1 MKRTT
6 GQSMKPIETIPLF
19 ETGTHDM
26 VVAWRNDR
34 PITRA
39 ALLRDAGKLAEGL
52 PDRRW
57 IANCCMDRYNFLV
70 GFTAALMLGQPSLLP
85 NDLTKKVLTSLGQY
99 YEEFLC
105 LSDHPLDDDRL
116 EVRDI
121 RFDGLSTGVI
131 PAVPAPLANRTAAIV
146 FSSGSTGEPMPTE
159 RTWKWLVAG
168 ARLYAETLGLT
179 QHAGFNIV
187 ATVASQHAF
196 GLEGAIML
204 PLRYGSAVH
213 AKTLLFPEDIAAA
226 LGCVPAP
233 RVLLTTPLHLRTI
246 IESRLKMPHTAVVV
260 SATAPLPIELAAR
273 TESLFGAA
281 VMEVYGCTEIG
292 LIATRRTVEGEAWHL
307 PRGLKLR
314 VDEASASVEAPYIG
328 TAVELSDTLE
338 PLSDDTF
345 LLHGRGA
352 DVVKIAG
359 NRTSLSGLNT
369 ILTGISGV
377 VDGTFFVPPGE
388 EATRVRRLTAFV
400 VAPERNAKEI
410 LHELRQNIASVFL
423 PRPLVLVSE
432 IPRSVSGKV
441 LFADLLALNRHAS
454 GNE

>member
-1 MKRTT
+1 
-6 GQSMKPIETIPLF
+6 MKPLETIPLF
-19 ETGTHDM
+19 EPGTHDTII
-26 VVAWRNDR
+26 AWRNDR
-34 PITRA
+34 PISRA
-39 ALLRDAGKLAEGL
+39 ALLRDAGKLAEEL

-57 IANCCMDRYNFLV
+57 IANCCVDRYNFLV
-70 GFTAALMLGQPSLLP
+70 CFTAALMLGRPSLLP
-85 NDLTKKVLTSLGQY
+85 NDFTKKVLTSLGRR
-99 YEEFLC
+99 YEQLLC
-105 LSDHPLDDDRL
+105 LCDHPLGADGL
-116 EVRDI
+116 EFRNI
-121 RFDGLSTGVI
+121 RFGGLGAGAI
-131 PAVPAPLANRTAAIV
+131 PAVPAPLARRTAAIV
-146 FSSGSTGEPMPTE
+146 FSSGSTGEPTPTE

-179 QHAGFNIV
+179 QYAGFNIV

-204 PLRYGSAVH
+204 PLRYGAAVH
-213 AKTLLFPEDIAAA
+213 TATLLFPEDIAAA

-233 RVLLTTPLHLRTI
+233 RILITTPLHLRTI
-246 IESRLKMPHTAVVV
+246 IESRLEMPPTAVVV
-260 SATAPLPIELAAR
+260 SATAPLPVELAAR
-273 TESLFGAA
+273 TESLFGAT
-281 VMEVYGCTEIG
+281 VMEVYGCTEVG
-292 LIATRRTVEGEAWHL
+292 LIATRRTVEGEVWRL
-307 PRGLKLR
+307 PRGLELR
-314 VDEASASVEAPYIG
+314 VDETNASVIAPHIG
-328 TAVELSDTLE
+328 AEVELSDTLE

-369 ILTGISGV
+369 ILTGIPGV

-400 VAPERNAKEI
+400 VAPERNAKDI

-432 IPRSVSGKV
+432 IPRSISGKV
-441 LFADLLALNRHAS
+441 LFADLLALTKHAS
-454 GNE
+454 GSE